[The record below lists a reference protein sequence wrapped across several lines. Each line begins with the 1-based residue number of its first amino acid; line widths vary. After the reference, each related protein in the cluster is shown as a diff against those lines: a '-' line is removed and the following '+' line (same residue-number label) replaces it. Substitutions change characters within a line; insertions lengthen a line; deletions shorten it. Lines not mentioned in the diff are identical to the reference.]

1 MRLIDVILHA
11 LLAFV
16 VLFLISKILGKKQ
29 VAQLE
34 FTDYVVGI
42 SIGSIAAQM
51 AVDPEIPYYHF
62 VVGMVVFG
70 LIDFLISIISRKGV
84 FLKQWLKGSPI
95 ILVEKGKILYKN
107 LKKSKLDLNEV
118 LAQCRTKGYF
128 SLSEVEYCI
137 FETSGDFSIL
147 PKSQQREIVA
157 KDLNLPETNISL
169 SADVVIDGKV
179 VKPALQGIN
188 KDTAWL
194 FKKLKVNS
202 HKEIK
207 KIILASYDEET
218 KKLDVHYKNNN

>member
-84 FLKQWLKGSPI
+84 FLKQWFKGSPI

-179 VKPALQGIN
+179 IKPALQRIN

-202 HKEIK
+202 YKEIK
-207 KIILASYDEET
+207 KIILASYDEEI